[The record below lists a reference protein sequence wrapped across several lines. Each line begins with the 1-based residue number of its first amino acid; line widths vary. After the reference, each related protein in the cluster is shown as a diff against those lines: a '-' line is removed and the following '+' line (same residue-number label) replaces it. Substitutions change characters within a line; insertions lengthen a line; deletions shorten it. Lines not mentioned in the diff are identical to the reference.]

1 LTGQIQVKTSCHSR
15 SFTARIV
22 MSAALLA
29 APTTLTAQVSLT
41 TVVDLA
47 QHNSS
52 AVKIAQAEVAKAR
65 AVLAE
70 SRDVV
75 IPSLSFSTGIPA
87 FPEEGFTGSP
97 PSVWSATVQSLAFS
111 IPQKYYIEAS
121 RAGLNSA
128 SSNLKNAHEQVALDA
143 STAYIELDA
152 VNRELDAAHQQE
164 TMAAR
169 LVEIEQQRAEAGVDP
184 LSELLQAEL
193 TAANLKLA
201 RLHLETRAAT
211 LSKQLS
217 VLTGLPTGS
226 IIPDHASIP
235 EIPQLR
241 GNEKPLGI
249 AGTDS
254 ARFIALSKQR
264 LAKGDEA
271 TNYFPQLSFFAQY
284 NRNTTILN
292 NVNYFFA
299 HPLPANN
306 FSSGFAIQVPLFD
319 MGHRAKGHES
329 AAEALRA
336 TVEAEQAEHQ
346 NDVAVAELTG
356 ALRELET
363 QAEIA
368 GLKQQISA
376 DQLKTVQ
383 TELENGNGS
392 GSASGNAGQVSPKVA
407 QLAEIDER
415 QKYADAQEAELLL
428 EKTRL
433 ELLRSLGHMEDWLH
447 ELHTK

>member
-1 LTGQIQVKTSCHSR
+1 LTGQRQVKKSCHYR
-15 SFTARIV
+15 SFAARVLIYAAL
-22 MSAALLA
+22 SAAPA
-29 APTTLTAQVSLT
+29 ALTAQVSLT
-41 TVVDLA
+41 LVVDLA

-52 AVKIAQAEVAKAR
+52 AVKIAQADVAKAD

-75 IPSLSFSTGIPA
+75 IPSLSFTTGIPA
-87 FPEEGFTGSP
+87 FPEEGFTGQP
-97 PSVWSATVQSLAFS
+97 PSIWSATVQSLVFS

-121 RAGLNSA
+121 RAGLHSA

-152 VNRELDAAHQQE
+152 VDRELDAAHQQE

-184 LSELLQAEL
+184 LSELLQAKL
-193 TAANLKLA
+193 TTANLKLA

-217 VLTGLPTGS
+217 VLTGLPMGS
-226 IIPDHASIP
+226 ITPDHASIP

-241 GNEKPLGI
+241 GDEKPLVS
-249 AGTDS
+249 AGTES
-254 ARFIALSKQR
+254 ARLIALSKQR

-292 NVNYFFA
+292 NVNFFFA

-306 FSSGFAIQVPLFD
+306 LSSGFAIQVPLFD

-336 TVEAEQAEHQ
+336 TVEAEQAERQ
-346 NDVAVAELTG
+346 NDVRVAELTG
-356 ALRELET
+356 TLRELET

-392 GSASGNAGQVSPKVA
+392 GSANGSSGQVSPKAA

-415 QKYADAQEAELLL
+415 QKYADAQEAELGLA
-428 EKTRL
+428 KTRL
-433 ELLRSLGHMEDWLH
+433 ELLRSLGHMEDWLN

>member
-1 LTGQIQVKTSCHSR
+1 MRVVIGL
-15 SFTARIV
+15 AL
-22 MSAALLA
+22 SAAPGALI
-29 APTTLTAQVSLT
+29 AQVSLR

-47 QHNSS
+47 QRNSS
-52 AVKIAQAEVAKAR
+52 AVKIAQAELAKAQ

-87 FPEEGFTGSP
+87 LPEEGFTGSP
-97 PSVWSATVQSLAFS
+97 PSVWSATVQSLVFS

-121 RAGLNSA
+121 RAGLHSA

-152 VNRELDAAHQQE
+152 VKRELDAAHQQE

-184 LSELLQAEL
+184 LSELLQSKL
-193 TAANLKLA
+193 TAAILKLA

-226 IIPDHASIP
+226 ITPDHASIP

-241 GNEKPLGI
+241 GDEKPGSI
-249 AGTDS
+249 AGTES
-254 ARFIALSKQR
+254 ARFVALSRQR

-271 TNYFPQLSFFAQY
+271 TNYFPQLSFYAQY

-292 NVNYFFA
+292 NVNFFFA

-336 TVEAEQAEHQ
+336 TVEAEQAERQ
-346 NDVAVAELTG
+346 NDVQVAALTG

-376 DQLKTVQ
+376 DQLKAVETQ
-383 TELENGNGS
+383 IENGNGA
-392 GSASGNAGQVSPKVA
+392 GSSSSNAAQVSPKTA

-415 QKYADAQEAELLL
+415 QKYNEAQEAELGLA
-428 EKTRL
+428 KTRL
-433 ELLRSLGHMEDWLH
+433 ELLRSLGHMEDWLN